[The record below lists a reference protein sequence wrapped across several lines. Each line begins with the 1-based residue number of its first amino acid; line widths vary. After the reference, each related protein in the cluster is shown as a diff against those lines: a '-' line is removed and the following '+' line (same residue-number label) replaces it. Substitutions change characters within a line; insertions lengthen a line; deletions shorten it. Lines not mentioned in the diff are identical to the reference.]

1 MRTALRAEE
10 PPITGHDFLSQR
22 EIRAY
27 ITNCLS
33 ARALVHSLLARLTG
47 THPSAEFLGAIPLD
61 LYRTLLP
68 LVPPLGDVLTA
79 VAGCLDDAG
88 ALRNAE
94 EEYRGLYVGPNP
106 LPAPLW
112 ESVHRDPEHSLFARP
127 ALEVRAFYARYGLA
141 FKDRRTE
148 PDDHISLECEF
159 MACLAAKANAAFREK
174 LFDETLAL
182 VAGQRAFLEEHL
194 LLWAPQAFALQL
206 PRAETPLYRATAGLI
221 VAYMPADLELLL
233 ELQKTLENHKSD

>member
-33 ARALVHSLLARLTG
+33 ARVLVHSLLARLTG

-79 VAGCLDDAG
+79 VAGCLEDAG

-94 EEYRGLYVGPNP
+94 EEYRGPARAVGEDHGDGLGP
-106 LPAPLW
+106 LGDLGRLHPAVRPGAARAHL
-112 ESVHRDPEHSLFARP
+112 EARSLATVDVHGGE
-127 ALEVRAFYARYGLA
+127 GLH
-141 FKDRRTE
+141 R
-148 PDDHISLECEF
+148 
-159 MACLAAKANAAFREK
+159 FRWGK
-174 LFDETLAL
+174 
-182 VAGQRAFLEEHL
+182 
-194 LLWAPQAFALQL
+194 P
-206 PRAETPLYRATAGLI
+206 
-221 VAYMPADLELLL
+221 
-233 ELQKTLENHKSD
+233 